1 MNDRLRTA
9 IARRELTLD
18 GVAAHAGV
26 DPKTVQRWVAG
37 RVPHARHR
45 WAVAALLK
53 EDANYLWPDPVGEN
67 PSASNAEVLTVF
79 PHRSDVPIDLW
90 DRLIDLAERQLD
102 ILVYAALF
110 LHEQFPNL
118 NRRMADKC
126 AAGCHVRVL
135 LGDPDGINV
144 KERGTEEQFGEGIES
159 RCRVARRHYEPMIG
173 TPNFELRLHDTTLY
187 NSIYRFD
194 THMLVNTHVWGANAY
209 GAPVL
214 HLRQVQ
220 GGSLFA
226 AYATSFEA
234 VWASGQPIEPAAAV
248 GA

>member
-18 GVAAHAGV
+18 RVAEHTGV
-26 DPKTVQRWVAG
+26 DPKTVQRWIQG

-53 EDANYLWPDPVGEN
+53 EDAAYLWPEPIGVS
-67 PSASNAEVLTVF
+67 PTASNAELLSVY
-79 PHRSDVPIDLW
+79 PHRADVPFDLW
-90 DRLIDLAERQLD
+90 ESLFERAEQQID

-110 LHEQFPNL
+110 LHEQYPTL
-118 NRRMADKC
+118 NQLLTGKC
-126 AAGCHVRVL
+126 ETGCRVRVL
-135 LGDPDGINV
+135 LGDADSRRIT
-144 KERGTEEQFGEGIES
+144 ERGTEEEYGEGIES
-159 RCRVARRHYEPMIG
+159 RCRVALRHYEPLIG

-194 THMLVNTHVWGANAY
+194 TNMLVNAHVWGANAY
-209 GAPVL
+209 GSPVL

-226 AYATSFEA
+226 GYAKSLDA
-234 VWASGQPIEPAAAV
+234 VWAAARPVEQAT
-248 GA
+248 AAS